1 LRSID
6 NLGLEIFENLIIDIC
21 NNWFLE

>member
-21 NNWFLE
+21 NNWFL